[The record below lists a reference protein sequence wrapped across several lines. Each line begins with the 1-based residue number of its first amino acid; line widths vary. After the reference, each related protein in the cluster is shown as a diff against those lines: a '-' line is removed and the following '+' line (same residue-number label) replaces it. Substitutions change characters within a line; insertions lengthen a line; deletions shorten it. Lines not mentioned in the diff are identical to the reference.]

1 MDLDCT
7 ALNKTV
13 VDYKYKPKIYK
24 YDIET
29 FLYREG
35 RVKVVRKL
43 KDLLLRKRQNIK
55 IQLSLQIQ
63 ISRLRAEE
71 TLTITP
77 YFNSQ
82 TYPVF
87 SADLVNIALELP
99 IKQILSHWDSFI
111 HLGKSLY
118 VAFPRY
124 IFYD

>member
-1 MDLDCT
+1 MDMDCS

-13 VDYKYKPKIYK
+13 VDYKYRPKLYK

-35 RVKVVRKL
+35 RGKVVRKL

-63 ISRLRAEE
+63 ISRLREEE
-71 TLTITP
+71 TITITP
-77 YFNSQ
+77 WFNSQ
-82 TYPVF
+82 TFPIF
-87 SADLVNIALELP
+87 SADLINLALDLP

-111 HLGKSLY
+111 HLGK
-118 VAFPRY
+118 
-124 IFYD
+124 IFYIINAR